1 MCVQQAGLH
10 SGDESFLKV
19 SSSLNISTQG
29 YNYENKILQL
39 STDPRQANALLQT
52 DI

>member
-1 MCVQQAGLH
+1 MCVRQAGWY
-10 SGDESFLKV
+10 SGHESFLKV

-29 YNYENKILQL
+29 YNYENQILQL
-39 STDPRQANALLQT
+39 STDSRQANAILQT